1 MEEIASVFLE
11 LSRGETGMPM
21 NGVTVPAMIVV
32 GMVFPEGKVGSAGE
46 EKDVGVML
54 DDTLVIS
61 EVVKAMEATAFFEA
75 DPAYVK
81 GVTSNDNVCMV
92 IEGLGVT
99 EDNEVWNDPPVV
111 EASEETVGGGKADIN

>member
-1 MEEIASVFLE
+1 MEEIGSVFLE

-21 NGVTVPAMIVV
+21 NGVTAPAMTVV

-61 EVVKAMEATAFFEA
+61 EVVKATEATELFEA
-75 DPAYVK
+75 DPAVK
-81 GVTSNDNVCMV
+81 VQSLNH
-92 IEGLGVT
+92 
-99 EDNEVWNDPPVV
+99 
-111 EASEETVGGGKADIN
+111 

>member
-1 MEEIASVFLE
+1 MEEIGSVFLE

-21 NGVTVPAMIVV
+21 NGVTVPAMTVV

-61 EVVKAMEATAFFEA
+61 EVVKATEATELFEA

-99 EDNEVWNDPPVV
+99 EDNEV
-111 EASEETVGGGKADIN
+111 